1 MKRSKMSYGK
11 SKRVFK
17 KNLGV
22 QKLNNLNVRRMRGGV
37 RLS

>member
-1 MKRSKMSYGK
+1 MKRSKMSK
-11 SKRVFK
+11 HSSRKVFK

-22 QKLNNLNVRRMRGGV
+22 QAMNSLNVRRMRGGV